1 MPEHVHVHVPH
12 ELEAHEG
19 SGGHNSD
26 EGNGRTSNTERWLE
40 ILAAFLLAVTTLCI
54 AWSGYQAAKWSG
66 LQARRYTQASAARS
80 LANRDQTTGSQARI
94 QDLLNFNRWLEVTT
108 EGNTELQQL
117 YERRFRDEFR
127 PAFDAWIAQDPLH
140 NDNAI
145 PSPLRMPQYVLASE
159 QHAEKLE
166 ALGDVRFE
174 QGKIA
179 TENADKYVFTTVFF
193 AAVLFFAGISLRFE
207 WMRLRM
213 IMLGL
218 ASVFLI
224 YGLVQL
230 ATMPTH

>member
-12 ELEAHEG
+12 ELEGHEG
-19 SGGHNSD
+19 NGGHD
-26 EGNGRTSNTERWLE
+26 AHGRTSNTERWLE
-40 ILAAFLLAVTTLCI
+40 IVAAFLLAVTTLCI

-108 EGNTELQQL
+108 QGNTQLQSL

-127 PAFDAWIAQDPLH
+127 PAFDAWIAQDPLN
-140 NDNAI
+140 NDKAV
-145 PSPLRMPQYVLASE
+145 PSPLLMPQYVLASE

-166 ALGDVRFE
+166 KLADVRFE
-174 QGKIA
+174 QGKSA
-179 TENADKYVFTTVFF
+179 TENADKYVYTTVFF

-207 WMRLRM
+207 WLRLRM
-213 IMLGL
+213 AMLTL
-218 ASVFLI
+218 ATVFLI

-230 ATMPTH
+230 GTMPTH

>member
-12 ELEAHEG
+12 ELE
-19 SGGHNSD
+19 GHA
-26 EGNGRTSNTERWLE
+26 GNGHADGSSNSERWME
-40 ILAAFLLAVTTLCI
+40 IIAAFLLAVTTLCI

-108 EGNTELQQL
+108 QGNVELQQL

-127 PAFDAWIAQDPLH
+127 PAFDAWIAQDPLQ
-140 NDNAI
+140 NVNAI
-145 PSPLRMPQYVLASE
+145 PSPLRMPQYVLESE

-166 ALGDVRFE
+166 KLADVRFE

-213 IMLGL
+213 VMLGL

-224 YGLVQL
+224 YGLIQL